1 MGAEVVKRRRVPK
14 GWHVIDGGEPPSSRR
29 ATEGPESDPVIDQT
43 RSVARQLFASDLSAY
58 GSVRPDPLA
67 ARLAWIASSSR
78 RRDRGMVD
86 ILERI
91 DLATFAETWTQ
102 LVCTLQQ
109 RGARGMLDW
118 LESERGN

>member
-1 MGAEVVKRRRVPK
+1 MGAEVVKRRRVLPN
-14 GWHVIDGGEPPSSRR
+14 GWHVIEGGEPPSSRR
-29 ATEGPESDPVIDQT
+29 ATGGPESDPVIEQT
-43 RSVARQLFASDLSAY
+43 RSVARQLFASDLAAH

-78 RRDRGMVD
+78 RNDVGMVD

-102 LVCTLQQ
+102 LVCTLEQ

-118 LESERGN
+118 LSYT